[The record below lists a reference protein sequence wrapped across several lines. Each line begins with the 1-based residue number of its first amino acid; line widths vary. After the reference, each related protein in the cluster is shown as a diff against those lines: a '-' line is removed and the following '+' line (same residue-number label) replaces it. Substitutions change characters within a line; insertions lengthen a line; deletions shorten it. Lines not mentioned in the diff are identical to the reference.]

1 MNLTTLVH
9 KDNEAYLIS
18 HNINMFKE
26 TRHTSPS
33 HNPRKLTKSAH
44 SKSNGRTKN
53 TNAFPPKGNRA
64 NLRSVKKVA
73 TGTNNI
79 PIRNGRGNASQQQYS
94 SSTKQGKD
102 SPKTEYDDKKHK
114 SKSKRSSTLKKMI
127 MAEIIRMNE
136 ILESLL
142 KRTTI

>member
-1 MNLTTLVH
+1 
-9 KDNEAYLIS
+9 
-18 HNINMFKE
+18 MFKE
-26 TRHTSPS
+26 VKLPDGK
-33 HNPRKLTKSAH
+33 RKIIGYL
-44 SKSNGRTKN
+44 SNWDDLHRLIN
-53 TNAFPPKGNRA
+53 TPNIWNGET
-64 NLRSVKKVA
+64 KVA